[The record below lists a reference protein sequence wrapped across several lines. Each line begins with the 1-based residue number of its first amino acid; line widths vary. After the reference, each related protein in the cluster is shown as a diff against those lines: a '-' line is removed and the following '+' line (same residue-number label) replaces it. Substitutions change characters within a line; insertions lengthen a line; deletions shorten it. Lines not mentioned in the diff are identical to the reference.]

1 MNIIYLDRL
10 SFFSIFS
17 IIRSKIDYSNI
28 FYFNA
33 SSNSKKFI
41 KIFQNLGMLKVEP
54 VLAEFIL
61 GEIRDERGE
70 SRFIKI
76 WENLRD
82 ICFKISNNEFAAN
95 TFLKGISKKFDFRKI
110 VLFFEKILSEQINEK
125 VVFINAAKWHA
136 ENKISCNKK
145 SIIFFLEKD
154 LWSDYLS
161 RYMQSLNIKPVE
173 YWTMISSSYLAFFER
188 GKKVLFSKIKSLL
201 NISNTNRSKEI
212 TKESISKNTFT
223 VIPACPSTV
232 WCGACR
238 ESFSEEG
245 LRTSRNDNLRGFTND
260 RISNIKEKNAEVVSN
275 TRVPLIAAWYTG
287 KTVTFDLKKRS
298 DFFWFL
304 KSNIPREQV
313 LVYFDRKDI
322 PVTEEMADVLK
333 REEVKFLALSRNATT
348 SKNIPIWNPT
358 AEYKKTRNSFIRLIL
373 RTYLLNAVR
382 LKITPFFFI
391 INMFYFARQYAYWHD
406 FFSSNNVKI
415 NINPADF
422 FKSNIP
428 MILALNDNGGVSIS
442 YHWSNLSFSS
452 ITISNCSDVMFSF
465 GPTYRWVWEANHSA
479 IDNLIYCGYITDYS
493 FKEVK
498 ENSLIIR
505 KQLLDRG
512 VKFILCYFDENSMDD
527 RMAVITNEKS
537 AGIYKYLIEKMLQD
551 ETLGLIFKPGYPKT
565 IYQRLSSIS
574 DLIDKAKTSGR
585 CIFMDKGSYVTEQYP
600 TEAAQAADLCVG
612 LLLSG
617 TVALESYLSE
627 TPTVFLDLE
636 KLYSNHIYQW
646 GKGKVVFDNLDD
658 MFSAINKYRENP
670 ESIPGFGDLSSWAK
684 GKDPFKDGNASLRM
698 GQYINWL
705 LEIFNQGKTKEEA
718 IEYANQRYAKLWGE
732 GSVVRWH

>member
-1 MNIIYLDRL
+1 
-10 SFFSIFS
+10 
-17 IIRSKIDYSNI
+17 
-28 FYFNA
+28 
-33 SSNSKKFI
+33 
-41 KIFQNLGMLKVEP
+41 MLRIEP

-76 WENLRD
+76 WEDLRD
-82 ICFKISNNEFAAN
+82 ICFEISNNEFAAN

-110 VLFFEKILSEQINEK
+110 VLFFEKILSEQINDK
-125 VVFINAAKWHA
+125 VVFINTAKWHA
-136 ENKISCNKK
+136 ENKVNSDKK
-145 SIIFFLEKD
+145 SVVFFFEKN

-173 YWTMISSSYLAFFER
+173 YWTMISSSYLTYIER
-188 GKKVLFSKIKSLL
+188 GGNILFSKIKSLL

-223 VIPACPSTV
+223 VIP
-232 WCGACR
+232 ACR

-304 KSNIPREQV
+304 KSEIPHEQV

-322 PVTEEMADVLK
+322 PVTEEMAGILK
-333 REEVKFLALSRNATT
+333 REEVKFLALSRSATT
-348 SKNIPIWNPT
+348 SKDILVWSPT
-358 AEYKKTRNSFIRLIL
+358 AKYKKLKTSLFWLIFK
-373 RTYLLNAVR
+373 TYLLNVIR
-382 LKITPFFFI
+382 LRITPFFFI
-391 INMFYFARQYAYWHD
+391 INMLYFARQYAYWHD
-406 FFSSNNVKI
+406 FFGSTNVKI
-415 NINPADF
+415 NINPADL

-428 MILALNDNGGVSIS
+428 MILALDENRGVNIS
-442 YHWSNLSFSS
+442 YHWSNLDFSS
-452 ITISNCSDVMFSF
+452 TAMSNCSDVMFSF
-465 GPTYRWVWEANHSA
+465 GPAYKWVWEANHSA

-527 RMAVITNEKS
+527 RMAVITNERS

-565 IYQRLSSIS
+565 LYQRLSSIA

-585 CIFMDKGSYVTEQYP
+585 CIFMDKGSYVTERYP

-617 TVALESYLSE
+617 TVTLESYLSGL
-627 TPTVFLDLE
+627 PVIFLDLE
-636 KLYSNHIYQW
+636 KLYSNPVYEW
-646 GKGKVVFDNLDD
+646 GKGKIVFDSLDD
-658 MFSAINKYRENP
+658 LFSAIQKYRKNP
-670 ESIPGFGDLSSWAK
+670 QSMPGFGDLSSWAK
-684 GKDPFKDGNASLRM
+684 GKDLFKDGNASLRM

-705 LEIFNQGKTKEEA
+705 LEMFNQGKTREEA
-718 IEYANQRYAKLWGE
+718 IEYANQRYAELWGKE
-732 GSVVRWH
+732 NVVKWH